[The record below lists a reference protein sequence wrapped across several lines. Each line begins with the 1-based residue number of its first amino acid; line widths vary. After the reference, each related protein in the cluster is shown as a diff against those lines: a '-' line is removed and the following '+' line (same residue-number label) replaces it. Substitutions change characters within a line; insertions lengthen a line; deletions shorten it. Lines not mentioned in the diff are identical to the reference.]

1 MVMIKAFLS
10 HSSAQKTF
18 VEKVAQI
25 LGLDNCFLDSKTFES
40 GMQTIDEI
48 IKAIGKSSIFVF
60 FISKEA
66 LESKWVKDELSK
78 VREFVDDGVIRFLP
92 IIIDSNISH
101 DDYRI
106 KAWIRNEYN
115 LQPYVNPVLVAR
127 RIKEVIREL
136 SWREFPDLQNKE
148 TLFQGRDE
156 ELSMLKRKYYDG
168 NMSCRRCLIIS
179 GFPPGIGRKKLMTE
193 YIKSE
198 IAPIKSKTYEPIL
211 VNLDENSSIEDLLFQ
226 LNDIV
231 LFYPHDEVLNINTK
245 DKKTKVDYVVKLLCA
260 IDSMNEILIIRDNGV
275 CVLSNGRLS
284 DWFFD
289 ILCNANLPHKICL
302 FVVSSYFVSSKTEL
316 ALPSLISLKINPL
329 KKDAVRVLFYAY
341 TSLRKIPLI
350 SGIDSVIDKI
360 PGLPSY
366 VFRSAELMNIT
377 GSPQKLTLE
386 IEKMLKDEEKSY
398 VPIINQLKDTED
410 VFQLIVLMQFFE
422 FISQNII
429 ERVLA
434 KLNKQN
440 FIYDYLEKLYSYGLF
455 ERLGG
460 NNQYLKLNTVV
471 ADYIR
476 RNKIPLNTKYK
487 EALDQVLKEY
497 ILEGNV
503 AEDLS
508 GYLIGIQNA
517 IRDNI
522 KHVDKKYLV
531 PSFTLKVIIDEY
543 GKKQYER
550 VILLSKRFLED
561 SVNYYDEI
569 VRSIRYWLC
578 MALCR
583 LQKDEFYEE
592 IDKFNGYS
600 KSFLYGFFHR
610 CKGDYPQ
617 ALGFY
622 QSALKLSKS
631 NKDANYVAKAKHEI
645 VVVMLK
651 MKDFEGALTVA
662 RDNYDKQ
669 STNRYHVEAYFTC
682 IVRSVN
688 PDTILLK
695 RLLDEYKQLVVDSI
709 TNTIHQTMC
718 LEYEFYAL
726 HDKGVLTKLRRLV
739 AISSKNIRFYPYQV
753 LVDIAKRMNALR
765 TIDDLSDIY
774 KQDLEERDLELEM

>member
-1 MVMIKAFLS
+1 MIKAFLS
-10 HSSAQKTF
+10 HSSAQKVF
-18 VEKVAQI
+18 VENVAQV
-25 LGLDNCFLDSKTFES
+25 LGLDNCFLDNKTFES
-40 GMQTIDEI
+40 GMRTIEEI

-66 LESKWVKDELSK
+66 LESKWVKDELSN
-78 VREFVDDGVIRFLP
+78 VRDFVDDGAIRFLP
-92 IIIDSNISH
+92 IIVDLNISH
-101 DDYRI
+101 DDPRI
-106 KAWIRNEYN
+106 KPWIRNEYN
-115 LQPYVNPVLVAR
+115 LPSYANPLLVAR
-127 RIKEVIREL
+127 RIKEEIRNL
-136 SWREFPDLQNKE
+136 AWREFPDLQNKE

-179 GFPPGIGRKKLMTE
+179 GFPPGIGRRKLMVE
-193 YIKSE
+193 YIKGE
-198 IAPIKSKTYEPIL
+198 ISPTKSKVYEPIL

-231 LFYPHDEVLNINTK
+231 LVYPNDEVLSINSK
-245 DKKTKVDYVVKLLCA
+245 DKKTKVDCVVKLLCA
-260 IDSMNEILIIRDNGV
+260 IDSMNEIVIIRDNGV

-302 FVVSSYFVSSKTEL
+302 FVVSLYFVSLKTEL
-316 ALPSLISLKINPL
+316 DLPSLISLKINPL

-341 TSLRKIPLI
+341 TSLNKIPLI
-350 SGIDSVIDKI
+350 SGIDSVIGKI

-366 VFRSAELMNIT
+366 VFRGAELMNIA
-377 GSPQKLTLE
+377 GSPQKLAIE
-386 IEKMLKDEEKSY
+386 IEKMLKDEEKIY
-398 VPIINQLKDTED
+398 VPIINKLKATED

-422 FISQNII
+422 FVSQDLI

-434 KLNKQN
+434 KLNNQN
-440 FIYDYLEKLYSYGLF
+440 LIYDYLEKLYSYGLF

-460 NNQYLKLNTVV
+460 NNQYLKLNTIV

-476 RNKIPLNTKYK
+476 RNKIPLNTRYK

-503 AEDLS
+503 TEDLS

-522 KHVDKKYLV
+522 KHVDKKYLI

-543 GKKQYER
+543 SKKQYER
-550 VILLSKRFLED
+550 VVLLSKRFLED

-569 VRSIRYWLC
+569 VRSVRYWLC
-578 MALCR
+578 MAMCR

-592 IDKFNGYS
+592 IDQFNGYS

-610 CKGDYPQ
+610 CKGEYPQ

-622 QSALKLSKS
+622 ESALKLSKS

-645 VVVMLK
+645 VVVKLK

-662 RDNYDKQ
+662 KDNYEKQ
-669 STNRYHVEAYFTC
+669 STNIYHVEAYFTC
-682 IVRSVN
+682 IVRSIN
-688 PDTILLK
+688 PDTNLLK

-709 TNTIHQTMC
+709 TKVIYQTMC
-718 LEYEFYAL
+718 FEYEFYAL
-726 HDKGVLTKLRRLV
+726 HDKDVLAKLRNLV
-739 AISSKNIRFYPYQV
+739 ANSSKNIRWYPYQV

-765 TIDDLSDIY
+765 AIDDLPDIY
-774 KQDLEERDLELEM
+774 KNDLNERDLELEM